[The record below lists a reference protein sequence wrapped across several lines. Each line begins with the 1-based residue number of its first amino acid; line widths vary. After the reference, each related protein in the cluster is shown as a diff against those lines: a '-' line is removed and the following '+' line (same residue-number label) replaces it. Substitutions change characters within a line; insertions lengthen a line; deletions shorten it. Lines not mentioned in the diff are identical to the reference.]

1 MQISISNLS
10 CDVQFVFRESTEIF
24 FWNGEFN
31 KKPHVNFSWSVL
43 KMAMV
48 KGNFS
53 SSLVNFVIQLI
64 AGILLAADK
73 MGSCL

>member
-10 CDVQFVFRESTEIF
+10 CDVQLVSGELTEI